1 MCNNKLAT
9 VAQVKA
15 GEVIFQFR
23 RWLYD
28 DLATCWNQIWYD
40 VLNFSLSNEPDK
52 ISWIFEKSGR
62 FSVKSVYNGLTKND
76 SGLYHKKIW
85 KGKIPPKIK
94 FFMWLLTNDA
104 ILTRDNLVKRKWVGD
119 PSCLFCDSAESVDH
133 LFFQCPV
140 AKVIWSIVAKCFGAT
155 NIPCNLQQCWK
166 WCEYWLP
173 HGENYYLWGIAAIC
187 WASWKNR
194 NKACFEKHL
203 IKDPLEIICHA
214 CALVKYWAGLFPSID
229 KEKLEEGAATML
241 RLAKELLASQR
252 KNREEG
258 RRLDSRDQNEDD
270 DEPV

>member
-155 NIPCNLQQCWK
+155 NIPTNLQQCWK

-173 HGENYYLWGIAAIC
+173 HGVGYCCHLLGIM
-187 WASWKNR
+187 
-194 NKACFEKHL
+194 EK
-203 IKDPLEIICHA
+203 
-214 CALVKYWAGLFPSID
+214 
-229 KEKLEEGAATML
+229 
-241 RLAKELLASQR
+241 
-252 KNREEG
+252 
-258 RRLDSRDQNEDD
+258 
-270 DEPV
+270 

>member
-85 KGKIPPKIK
+85 KRQNTSQNQV
-94 FFMWLLTNDA
+94 FY
-104 ILTRDNLVKRKWVGD
+104 
-119 PSCLFCDSAESVDH
+119 
-133 LFFQCPV
+133 V
-140 AKVIWSIVAKCFGAT
+140 AS
-155 NIPCNLQQCWK
+155 
-166 WCEYWLP
+166 
-173 HGENYYLWGIAAIC
+173 H
-187 WASWKNR
+187 
-194 NKACFEKHL
+194 
-203 IKDPLEIICHA
+203 
-214 CALVKYWAGLFPSID
+214 
-229 KEKLEEGAATML
+229 
-241 RLAKELLASQR
+241 
-252 KNREEG
+252 
-258 RRLDSRDQNEDD
+258 
-270 DEPV
+270 